1 MPQKRRR
8 PTSSSLSYPE
18 NDDIEQVL
26 TLEDHTIEELE
37 ADDGNDR
44 NDILLSLKNKEAE
57 AKENEDDKTEV
68 VGGESLD
75 AGPARQISDFYTQ
88 EEAASLFR
96 KPKKSKKS
104 SATDK
109 RRKRTEKKTSVNDL
123 IDNERV
129 NALMTRQTQV
139 DDSNFADDDDDLQRA
154 IARVRKASSML
165 KSAPLPEDI
174 ISQVAQSNNVESAA
188 IEDES
193 SSSDLVL
200 SSTIEFV
207 QNVRASVRN
216 IKQSL
221 VADSRRHRSVKEP
234 PSSDAELPEA
244 DSKNIEQ
251 QEKSNEPELGLA
263 NQTNAEIAEF
273 EAEPSVGSGLAATL
287 SLLRQRNM
295 LDNLSKEQKDRERLQ
310 RNRTAWL
317 AEQRK
322 REMLLQQ
329 ERQRIKRLGRDMNN
343 APDTEATSAD
353 DGRGGSKRRGKADP
367 MSQREIE
374 ELKAHEQELLDR
386 KWARE
391 YEEQMKD
398 YKPDVKLEYYDDTGR
413 KLTTKEAYKQLSHA
427 FHGHY
432 SGKNKIDRVMRKR
445 EKERK
450 QMEMAT
456 SSTAHERGAALE
468 NIHRKHGTAGIV
480 MSERNNGDLNHKG
493 GSY

>member
-8 PTSSSLSYPE
+8 PTNSLSYLE
-18 NDDIEQVL
+18 DDDTEQVL
-26 TLEDHTIEELE
+26 TLDDHTIEELE
-37 ADDGNDR
+37 ADDGDDR
-44 NDILLSLKNKEAE
+44 NDILLSLKNKETE
-57 AKENEDDKTEV
+57 VNEKDGDETEV

-104 SATDK
+104 SAADK
-109 RRKRTEKKTSVNDL
+109 KRKKNGKKTSVNDL

-129 NALMTRQTQV
+129 NALMTRQTQI

-154 IARVRKASSML
+154 IARVRKASSVL
-165 KSAPLPEDI
+165 KSSSLSEEQEEDI
-174 ISQVAQSNNVESAA
+174 MSQVARPSNVESAA

-193 SSSDLVL
+193 SSGDLVL

-207 QNVRASVRN
+207 QNIRASVRN

-221 VADSRRHRSVKEP
+221 VADSRRHRSAKEEP

-244 DSKNIEQ
+244 DSKTIDLP
-251 QEKSNEPELGLA
+251 EKSNEPELELA
-263 NQTNAEIAEF
+263 DQTNAEF

-310 RNRTAWL
+310 RNRTTWL

-322 REMLLQQ
+322 KEMLLQQ
-329 ERQRIKRLGRDMNN
+329 ERQRIKRLGRDLNS
-343 APDTEATSAD
+343 APDTTASSAG
-353 DGRGGSKRRGKADP
+353 GRSGSKRRGKADP
-367 MSQREIE
+367 MSQQEIE
-374 ELKAHEQELLDR
+374 ELKAREQELLDR

-398 YKPDVKLEYYDDTGR
+398 YKPDVKLEYHDETGR

-432 SGKNKIDRVMRKR
+432 SGKNKIDRVMKKR

-456 SSTAHERGAALE
+456 
-468 NIHRKHGTAGIV
+468 
-480 MSERNNGDLNHKG
+480 
-493 GSY
+493 